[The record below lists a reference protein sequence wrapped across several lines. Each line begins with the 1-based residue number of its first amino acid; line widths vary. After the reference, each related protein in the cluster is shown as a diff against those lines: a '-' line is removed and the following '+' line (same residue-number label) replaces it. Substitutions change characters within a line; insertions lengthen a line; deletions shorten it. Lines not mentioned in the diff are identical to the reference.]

1 MDKDRAIITQV
12 AAKIAA
18 DLVSKEGS
26 TDAKVGEFAVLFSS
40 VKEIIF
46 EAIDAMSAQTP
57 AQ

>member
-18 DLVSKEGS
+18 DLVSKEGT
-26 TDAKVGEFAVLFSS
+26 TDAKVGEFATLFSS

-46 EAIDAMSAQTP
+46 
-57 AQ
+57 